1 MYFHIATQLNK
12 ETNAIPGGEKTAFAW
27 VPFSDLLGAVA
38 VASRRYFLGSAVKH
52 RSMLGCPSKHDIQLH
67 PCFATSLRLAMDAGL
82 EAHLVRASSFHF
94 SPQPGRRSFAL
105 SAQTLLAAPEASR
118 CGAGGQGQAPEGGLR
133 TAPEKRAKSR
143 GRGGR
148 KGSRASM
155 MSPKHLMY
163 WLQQDSVR
171 SELTLAVPA

>member
-67 PCFATSLRLAMDAGL
+67 PCFATSLRLAMVLPGL
-82 EAHLVRASSFHF
+82 PPLPRSPTFSVGTAMRSCEAF
-94 SPQPGRRSFAL
+94 S
-105 SAQTLLAAPEASR
+105 
-118 CGAGGQGQAPEGGLR
+118 
-133 TAPEKRAKSR
+133 
-143 GRGGR
+143 
-148 KGSRASM
+148 
-155 MSPKHLMY
+155 
-163 WLQQDSVR
+163 
-171 SELTLAVPA
+171 